1 VDGAAWHIQPVPRT
15 RISAEM
21 EHVTPTATAPRHMH
35 RDIDEDEDLAT
46 TTQIF
51 VSKLRASAAG
61 FASAAGAEQAIVRE
75 AVPPA
80 RHRRSRC
87 RVVLLYPGGQEA
99 DVTFL
104 GPVCT
109 STSAKEITMSQFDT
123 AIRLWL
129 GAGQERSRRWLVR
142 DEEAAGGVAVDV
154 TAWLD
159 R

>member
-1 VDGAAWHIQPVPRT
+1 MT
-15 RISAEM
+15 S
-21 EHVTPTATAPRHMH
+21 TATAPRHMQH
-35 RDIDEDEDLAT
+35 DLEDDEDLAT

-51 VSKLRASAAG
+51 VTKLRASAAG
-61 FASAAGAEQAIVRE
+61 FAQAAGADQAIVRE

-87 RVVLLYPGGQEA
+87 RVVLLYGNGQEA

-104 GPVCT
+104 GPVST

-123 AIRLWL
+123 AIQLWL
-129 GAGQERSRRWLVR
+129 GAGQARSRRWLVP
-142 DEEAAGGVAVDV
+142 DEEAAGGVAIDV

>member
-1 VDGAAWHIQPVPRT
+1 MDD
-15 RISAEM
+15 
-21 EHVTPTATAPRHMH
+21 VTSTATAPRHTH
-35 RDIDEDEDLAT
+35 RDLEDDEDLAT

-61 FASAAGAEQAIVRE
+61 FAAAAGAKQAVVRE

-87 RVVLLYPGGQEA
+87 RVVLLYGNGQEA

-104 GPVCT
+104 GPVSS
-109 STSAKEITMSQFDT
+109 STSAKEIAMSQFDT
-123 AIRLWL
+123 AIQLWL
-129 GAGQERSRRWLVR
+129 SAGQERSRRWLVP
-142 DEEAAGGVAVDV
+142 DEEAAGGVAIDV

>member
-1 VDGAAWHIQPVPRT
+1 VAWHIAPVPPASS
-15 RISAEM
+15 SAEM
-21 EHVTPTATAPRHMH
+21 DTVTSTATAARHMH
-35 RDIDEDEDLAT
+35 RDLDDDEDLET

-51 VSKLRASAAG
+51 VGKLRASARR
-61 FASAAGAEQAIVRE
+61 FASAAGADSAIVRE

-80 RHRRSRC
+80 RHRRARC
-87 RVVLLYPGGQEA
+87 RVVLLYPAGQES

-104 GPVCT
+104 GPA
-109 STSAKEITMSQFDT
+109 STVAGKEITMSQFDT
-123 AIRLWL
+123 AIEQWL

-142 DEEAAGGVAVDV
+142 DEEAAGGVAIDV

>member
-1 VDGAAWHIQPVPRT
+1 MT
-15 RISAEM
+15 S
-21 EHVTPTATAPRHMH
+21 TATAARHTH
-35 RDIDEDEDLAT
+35 RDLEDDEDLAT

-51 VSKLRASAAG
+51 VSKLRASARG
-61 FASAAGAEQAIVRE
+61 FASAAGAAQAIVRE

-87 RVVLLYPGGQEA
+87 RVVLLYGNGQEA

-104 GPVCT
+104 GPV
-109 STSAKEITMSQFDT
+109 SSSLGSKDLTMSEFDI
-123 AIRLWL
+123 AIQQWL
-129 GAGQERSRRWLVR
+129 GAGQERSRKWLVP
-142 DEEAAGGVAVDV
+142 DDEAADGVAIDV

>member
-1 VDGAAWHIQPVPRT
+1 M
-15 RISAEM
+15 SAEM
-21 EHVTPTATAPRHMH
+21 RTVTSTATAPRHTH
-35 RDIDEDEDLAT
+35 RDLEDDEDLAT

-51 VSKLRASAAG
+51 VSKLRASARG
-61 FASAAGAEQAIVRE
+61 FATAAGADQAIVRE

-87 RVVLLYPGGQEA
+87 RVVLLYKDGTET

-104 GPVCT
+104 GPVSS
-109 STSAKEITMSQFDT
+109 STSGKEITMSQFDT
-123 AIRLWL
+123 AIQLWL
-129 GAGQERSRRWLVR
+129 GAGQERSRRWLVP

-154 TAWLD
+154 TAWMD